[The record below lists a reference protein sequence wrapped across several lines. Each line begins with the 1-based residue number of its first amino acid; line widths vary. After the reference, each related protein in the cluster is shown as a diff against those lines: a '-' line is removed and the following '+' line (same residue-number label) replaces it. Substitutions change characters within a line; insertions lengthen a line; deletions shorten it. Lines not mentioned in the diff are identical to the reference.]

1 MTPKDRIAF
10 VIVAG
15 LIGWGAL
22 TIVGLWFTHKSLTDA
37 GGEIFV
43 AIAGGL
49 LSALGGYF
57 AVRNGKGP

>member
-22 TIVGLWFTHKSLTDA
+22 VIIGLAISKKSLA
-37 GGEIFV
+37 EGGGEIFV

-49 LSALGGYF
+49 VSAVGAYF
-57 AVRNGKGP
+57 ATRNGDKK